1 MSVEP
6 LRLYFRYAG
15 LSLRS
20 QLEYPASFWM
30 LAVSHFITC
39 GIEFVGVVALFD
51 RFGGLRGWT
60 LPQACLFYGIVHVA
74 FALAEAV
81 GRGFDV
87 FPNLLRS
94 GDFDRLLLRPRSTAL
109 QVAAQECQLMRVG
122 RFAQGLGVLLWGAS
136 RVGVEWSLPNAALI
150 LLAVLGGACLFY
162 GLFVLQATL
171 AFWTIESL
179 EVMNTMTYGGTE
191 TGQYPL
197 TVYRPWFRRF
207 FTFVV
212 PLACMNYLPVNAVLG
227 RLDPF
232 GMPVLVQWAA
242 PLAGV
247 VFLVA
252 ALQCWKLGVRHYRST
267 GS

>member
-1 MSVEP
+1 
-6 LRLYFRYAG
+6 
-15 LSLRS
+15 
-20 QLEYPASFWM
+20 
-30 LAVSHFITC
+30 
-39 GIEFVGVVALFD
+39 
-51 RFGGLRGWT
+51 
-60 LPQACLFYGIVHVA
+60 
-74 FALAEAV
+74 
-81 GRGFDV
+81 
-87 FPNLLRS
+87 
-94 GDFDRLLLRPRSTAL
+94 
-109 QVAAQECQLMRVG
+109 MRVG

-136 RVGVEWSLPNAALI
+136 RVGVDWSFANTALI

-162 GLFVLQATL
+162 GLFILQATL

-197 TVYRPWFRRF
+197 TVYRPWLRRF

-227 RLDPF
+227 RPDPF
-232 GMPVLVQWAA
+232 GMPVLVQWLA

-247 VFLVA
+247 VFLLA
-252 ALQCWKLGVRHYRST
+252 ALQLWKLGVRHYRST